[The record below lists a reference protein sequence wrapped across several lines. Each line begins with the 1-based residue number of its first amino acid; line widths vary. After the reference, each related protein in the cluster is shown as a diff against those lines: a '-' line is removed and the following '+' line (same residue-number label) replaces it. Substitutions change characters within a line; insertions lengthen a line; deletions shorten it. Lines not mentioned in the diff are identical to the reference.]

1 MVCIYKIHTYK
12 NYTLITNHFLLFFVS
27 VVVVV
32 VVVIFVLLEGCWFR
46 FLLFRYS
53 FSFVD

>member
-32 VVVIFVLLEGCWFR
+32 VVIFVLLEGCWFR